1 MRIEKPPAPPKK
13 NPRGSSSVGTRSSST
28 PSTPHTP
35 RTPRN
40 KGRISRSDFSPGSL
54 QFAEAANL
62 KMRIEL
68 AINDAFPPQHM
79 AISWTVLRE
88 VAEAEGAPEEF
99 AEIYNEALTDADRQ
113 QKLKVYVC

>member
-1 MRIEKPPAPPKK
+1 MHIEEPPALRKK
-13 NPRGSSSVGTRSSST
+13 KHHSVSSVGTRSSST
-28 PSTPHTP
+28 TSTPHTP

-40 KGRISRSDFSPGSL
+40 KGRISKSDFSPASL

-62 KMRIEL
+62 KMRIKL
-68 AINDAFPPQHM
+68 AVNDAFPSQHM
-79 AISWTVLRE
+79 NISWTVLGE